1 MEKILPTEIKKIG
14 LESYESFANF
24 VLIKVNEKKYSKAK
38 ILSFLKKKKI
48 LVRDLSNYGMK
59 HFFRVSIGSTSDLKK
74 FLKELRNSIN
84 TKNA

>member
-1 MEKILPTEIKKIG
+1 MKKKILESKNFKFFKK
-14 LESYESFANF
+14 E
-24 VLIKVNEKKYSKAK
+24 
-38 ILSFLKKKKI
+38 KI